1 MVCDAF
7 VTCMREEKKE
17 IGSDGWIDEQ
27 TFEQTYTDRDKEGI
41 MLHIIC
47 TAKHVKKGHPILTLS
62 GLCT

>member
-1 MVCDAF
+1 MHAG
-7 VTCMREEKKE
+7 REKE

-27 TFEQTYTDRDKEGI
+27 TFEQTDTDRDKEGI

-47 TAKHVKKGHPILTLS
+47 TCKHVKKGHPILTLS